1 MAKPSPPLYLR
12 IYEDLRLSI
21 RNQSYAPGDLL
32 PSEKSICERF
42 SASRP
47 TAARALKMLT
57 EEKLIERRAGF
68 GTQVLA
74 PEQSGLTAGLLLP
87 QIMETEI
94 FQPIAASILNA
105 GIASDLQITRPYELN
120 RPQDRKA
127 TTLSQAEQFI
137 HKKVNGVFFAPL
149 ENIPDPQSFNRS
161 MIEKLTNQ
169 GIQVVLLDR
178 DIYPWPRQTPY
189 DLIGIDN
196 IEAGYTMA
204 NHLLEMG
211 CRQLAFV
218 SQQNP
223 AMTVQLRKIGTR
235 EALIHNG
242 FSARSLLR
250 IHYDINNPA
259 EAAKQLLESK
269 ADGVLC
275 SNDANAASI
284 LRSLFDLGAKIPE
297 QIKVCGFDD
306 VKYASLLSVPLTS
319 YQQPC
324 DDIGRIAVET
334 MIHRITHPE
343 SPPHRIALQ
352 GNLVPRSSSA
362 RLEMASIS
370 ASHQIDDSTSID

>member
-1 MAKPSPPLYLR
+1 MTNAKPLYLQ
-12 IYEDLRLSI
+12 IYDDLRISI
-21 RNQSYAPGDLL
+21 RNQSYSPGDLL
-32 PSEKSICERF
+32 PSEKSICERY

-47 TAARALKMLT
+47 TVARALKMLS

-74 PEQSGLTAGLLLP
+74 PEQSSLTAGLLLP

-94 FQPIAASILNA
+94 FQPIAASIINA
-105 GIASDLQITRPYELN
+105 GITSELQISSPYELN

-127 TTLSQAEQFI
+127 VTLSQAEQFI

-161 MIEKLTNQ
+161 VIDRLTSQ

-211 CRQLAFV
+211 CHQLAFV
-218 SQQNP
+218 SQENP
-223 AMTVQLRKIGTR
+223 AMTVKLRKIGTR

-242 FSARSLLR
+242 LSARSLLR
-250 IHYDINNPA
+250 IHYDIEQPA
-259 EAAKQLLESK
+259 EAAKQLLK
-269 ADGVLC
+269 ANVDGILC
-275 SNDANAASI
+275 SNDATAASI
-284 LRSLFDLGAKIPE
+284 LRAMFDLGARIPE

-306 VKYASLLSVPLTS
+306 VKYASLLSIPLTS
-319 YQQPC
+319 YKQPC
-324 DDIGRIAVET
+324 EDIGRIAVET
-334 MIHRITHPE
+334 MIHRIQHPE

-352 GNLVPRSSSA
+352 GNLIARSSTA
-362 RLEMASIS
+362 RCRP
-370 ASHQIDDSTSID
+370 Q